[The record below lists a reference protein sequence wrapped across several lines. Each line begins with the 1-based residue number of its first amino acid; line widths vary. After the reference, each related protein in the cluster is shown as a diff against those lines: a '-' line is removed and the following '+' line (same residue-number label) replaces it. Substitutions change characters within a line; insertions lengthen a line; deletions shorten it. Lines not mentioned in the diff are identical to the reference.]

1 MASRVSRVTME
12 YNVEIP
18 MPQDEHAGLR
28 AEIMRSGGLSATVPL
43 SSPDA
48 AMRLLAAAR
57 VASVDA
63 REVYFSPASGWA
75 AKVIA
80 PPIAGQRDAVAVSPR
95 NETAAC
101 ALVLELLTDAH
112 QRAPGAAAATLE
124 AAARSATPRSRPRST
139 PRTSTGTRPYPPPRR
154 RATAASPMPPSRG
167 YAPTAASAHPPPH
180 QSSKLSLSVA
190 PARFPGTGRG
200 AAASADIP
208 AGDIAAAI
216 PAHRLFTVEHALTMP
231 GPRGDAYRM
240 FTALGEDTVAA
251 LWLVAERALGTASPW
266 HPLIASLPWPEGG
279 EGSAAP
285 CGGATPVSWPREAC
299 DALLGGTPLLADAR
313 AASEKL
319 TRQHAALFPAL
330 SEHMSDVFPAQLYTV
345 DNFRRAHEAWN
356 SYGMTVQADPGT
368 APVTCLPP
376 VAMLCNHALW
386 PHVVRYSR
394 LRDGTLRLP
403 LAQVHQG
410 WRGGVRVLRRQ
421 VQRGAAALLRVRA
434 RAGTRTTT
442 CRCRW
447 NFRAARCRR

>member
-1 MASRVSRVTME
+1 MASRISRVTME

-124 AAARSATPRSRPRST
+124 AARALCDAALA
-139 PRTSTGTRPYPPPRR
+139 PPLD
-154 RATAASPMPPSRG
+154 TADVNGNASV
-167 YAPTAASAHPPPH
+167 PTAAPPADGGIADATVAWLRADGGVGASSSTS
-180 QSSKLSLSVA
+180 SSKLSLSVA

-208 AGDIAAAI
+208 AGEIAAAI

-231 GPRGDAYRM
+231 GPRGDVERRTRELMAAAVLKSL
-240 FTALGEDTVAA
+240 ALDT
-251 LWLVAERALGTASPW
+251 
-266 HPLIASLPWPEGG
+266 I
-279 EGSAAP
+279 
-285 CGGATPVSWPREAC
+285 
-299 DALLGGTPLLADAR
+299 
-313 AASEKL
+313 
-319 TRQHAALFPAL
+319 
-330 SEHMSDVFPAQLYTV
+330 VFET
-345 DNFRRAHEAWN
+345 
-356 SYGMTVQADPGT
+356 T
-368 APVTCLPP
+368 
-376 VAMLCNHALW
+376 
-386 PHVVRYSR
+386 
-394 LRDGTLRLP
+394 
-403 LAQVHQG
+403 
-410 WRGGVRVLRRQ
+410 GVRRTARSLLVLLNSS
-421 VQRGAAALLRVRA
+421 RGLAPA
-434 RAGTRTTT
+434 
-442 CRCRW
+442 
-447 NFRAARCRR
+447 F